1 MTQQTVALPD
11 DPALAQ
17 VLSALSAEGAQALV
31 VGGAVRNALLGEP
44 ISDIDIATSAR
55 PAETVRLAKAAG
67 LRTELWCRGRG
78 IAGTGR
84 PVLRRCGISA
94 RKPVTLLRRAVARW
108 WWRGWWRR
116 IASRGRRDVGI
127 RWRIVTRGHVCS

>member
-1 MTQQTVALPD
+1 MTLQTVALPD
-11 DPALAQ
+11 DPALQQ

-67 LRTELWCRGRG
+67 LRTVPTGFDHGTITIIADGRG
-78 IAGTGR
+78 YEAT
-84 PVLRRCGISA
+84 
-94 RKPVTLLRRAVARW
+94 TF
-108 WWRGWWRR
+108 
-116 IASRGRRDVGI
+116 RRDV
-127 RWRIVTRGHVCS
+127 